1 MHHNKKFVDNK
12 TTINEL
18 KQMVKEFCE
27 ERDWDQFHGAKNLTI
42 AMIIEVA
49 ELLEHFRWKSEKEV
63 EELLKDPKK
72 KELIS
77 DEVADIFYFLIRLAQ
92 TYNIDLSTALK
103 NKMRKNMEKYPVE
116 KFRESNKKHNEV

>member
-1 MHHNKKFVDNK
+1 MRGSRKFTDDK

-27 ERDWDQFHGAKNLTI
+27 ERDWDQFHGAKNLAT
-42 AMIIEVA
+42 AMIIEAA

-63 EELLKDPKK
+63 EELLTDPKK

-77 DEVADIFYFLIRLAQ
+77 EEIADVFYFLIRLAQ
-92 TYNIDLSTALK
+92 KYNIDLSEALENKMKK
-103 NKMRKNMEKYPVE
+103 NKEKYPVE
-116 KFRESNKKHNEV
+116 KFRGSNRKYNEV